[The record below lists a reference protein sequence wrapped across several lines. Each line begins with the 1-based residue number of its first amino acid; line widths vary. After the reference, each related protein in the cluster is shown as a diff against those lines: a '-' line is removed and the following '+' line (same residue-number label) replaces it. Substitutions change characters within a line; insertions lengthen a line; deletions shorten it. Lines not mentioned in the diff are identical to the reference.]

1 MTGNVSVKE
10 ASRILGKSDLWVRE
24 AIASGAIDLGACTV
38 GKNGRRSFY
47 ISPKKLYEL
56 TGYVWKGEQGIETRE
71 EQYGTRF

>member
-1 MTGNVSVKE
+1 MIGNVPIHETAV
-10 ASRILGKSDLWVRE
+10 ILGKSDLWVRE

-71 EQYGTRF
+71 LQNE

>member
-1 MTGNVSVKE
+1 MTGNVPIHE
-10 ASRILGKSDLWVRE
+10 AAVILGKSDLWVRE

-56 TGYVWKGEQGIETRE
+56 TGYVWKGEQGIETS
-71 EQYGTRF
+71 F

>member
-10 ASRILGKSDLWVRE
+10 ASRILGKSELWVRE

-71 EQYGTRF
+71 EQNGTRF